1 MGLIVSPYVLILDLI
16 LAVAIG
22 YALFFLYRRIGKYDV
37 ELNILIKYSFIFL
50 LLAEIGRLLDL
61 VDDFCCRTDFVL
73 AEGTLYFVSIVGV
86 IYTVIR
92 YIMLVELR
100 YMPSVAMN
108 AGTRVKSRPR
118 VPKQS
123 SPFSVGAYVIF
134 SRYRLSDVLELLKDA
149 DFPMMA
155 VTRSP
160 SIYESFSKGNISVL
174 WVTQVPG
181 GVQPTALHVIQDR
194 VLRFVQENPGA
205 VVIVDSV
212 EYLLLYNDFKTV
224 FKFLVNLKD
233 YLLALR
239 GTLMI
244 FVDDTVVTPQE
255 KSFLMKEF
263 EPL

>member
-1 MGLIVSPYVLILDLI
+1 MGLMVPLYVFILDLI
-16 LAVAIG
+16 LALAIG
-22 YALFFLYRRIGKYDV
+22 YAIFFLYLRLDKYDV

-50 LLAEIGRLLDL
+50 LLAEIGRILDL
-61 VDDFCCRTDFVL
+61 VDDFCCGTDFALV
-73 AEGTLYFVSIVGV
+73 EEILYFISILGV
-86 IYTVIR
+86 IYTVLR

-100 YMPSVAMN
+100 YMPSVVVN

-118 VPKQS
+118 VPRGD
-123 SPFSVGAYVIF
+123 SPFSVGAYIIL

-149 DFPMMA
+149 DFPIMA
-155 VTRSP
+155 ITRSP
-160 SIYESFSKGNISVL
+160 SIYESFDRGNIEVL

-181 GVQPTALHVIQDR
+181 GIQPTALHVIQDK
-194 VLRFVQENPGA
+194 VIRFVQENPEA

-212 EYLLLYNDFKTV
+212 EYLLLYNDFRAV

-233 YLLALR
+233 YLLALK

-255 KSFLMKEF
+255 KSFLLKEF